1 MSTVT
6 FYIDKIEICTV
17 SILKG
22 GERDLIRSL
31 VECSTE
37 KDYFKIFPESPRN

>member
-22 GERDLIRSL
+22 GERDLIRSFA
-31 VECSTE
+31 ECSAE
-37 KDYFKIFPESPRN
+37 KDYFTICPESPRN